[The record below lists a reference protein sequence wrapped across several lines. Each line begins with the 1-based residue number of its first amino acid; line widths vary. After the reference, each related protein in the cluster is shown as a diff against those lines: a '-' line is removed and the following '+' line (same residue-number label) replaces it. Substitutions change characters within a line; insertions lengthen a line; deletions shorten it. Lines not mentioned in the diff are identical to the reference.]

1 MSSRLALQRSL
12 FPYAA
17 WCFLA
22 FAWGSAGRI
31 QADALSLL
39 DDSRPGRTIAVFN
52 FDDQPLSPP
61 NSTARFQIVSG
72 AGSVDGSKCCVGIS
86 TGNASPWTVFYRTP
100 KGLLLRGHRYRV
112 SLDYRILEAP
122 PAPGFCYLVVEGGG
136 GWHPTTVLEGALGE
150 KRHVSY
156 ELYHPEGTDPVL
168 AVGIFHQGKLAI
180 DNIRIEELPLIPAG
194 FAPPAGPGEG
204 PLRDHVGVMAHVDWT
219 YFYKTDD
226 QVRLAFDRLQ
236 ELGTGWARIGLSWNA
251 LFSNPDMVPSPQR
264 LQRLNLIV
272 DEAARHQIKL
282 LAILSVSPPEWAV
295 VPHPPDQPAWKYPAA
310 HPADYERY
318 LRFIATTFR
327 GKVAAWE
334 IGNETNSDGFWK
346 APFADYIQQLRKAS
360 GVLRQ
365 VDPGSVIVS
374 AGLVDAGLLNVPTAR
389 RQPYLDLLKPEN
401 ARLYDAF
408 GFHTY
413 AGDPMVA
420 LYEINIIGERMK
432 AEGTLK
438 PIWVTETGYSV
449 FGKRTEAQ
457 QAQIVPHIV
466 QVLAS
471 DPLVENVFIY
481 NERMKD
487 FEKKPEERG
496 FGLLRPNFEPRPVFE
511 TLKELFSTA
520 VLQKNPTITAADGL

>member
-1 MSSRLALQRSL
+1 MSFRPASRRPL
-12 FPYAA
+12 FPHAVLF
-17 WCFLA
+17 FLA
-22 FAWGSAGRI
+22 FGWGSAVRI
-31 QADALSLL
+31 QADAFSLL
-39 DDSRPGRTIAVFN
+39 DEPKPGRTLAVVDFE
-52 FDDQPLSPP
+52 DQPLSPP
-61 NSTARFQIVSG
+61 DSTARVQIVSG
-72 AGSVDGSKCCVGIS
+72 AQSVDGSKCCVGTS
-86 TGNASPWTVFYRTP
+86 TGNASPWTIFYRTP

-122 PAPGFCYLVVEGGG
+122 PAPGYCYLVVEGGG
-136 GWHPTTVLEGALGE
+136 GWHPTSVLEGAPLE
-150 KRHVSY
+150 KRHIAY
-156 ELYHPEGTDPVL
+156 ELYHAEGTDPVL
-168 AVGIFHQGKLAI
+168 AVGIFHQGKMAI
-180 DNIRIEELPLIPAG
+180 DNIRVEELPLIASGPATMT
-194 FAPPAGPGEG
+194 GPGEG

-236 ELGTGWARIGLSWNA
+236 ELGTRWARIGLSWNP
-251 LFSNPDMVPSPQR
+251 LFPTAAMVPSSQR

-272 DEAARHQIKL
+272 DEAARHHIKL
-282 LAILSVSPPEWAV
+282 LGIVSVSPPKWAV
-295 VPHPPDQPAWKYPAA
+295 VPHPPDQPDWKYPEA

-327 GKVAAWE
+327 GRVSAWE

-346 APFADYIQQLRKAS
+346 APFVDYLRQLRAAS

-365 VDPGSVIVS
+365 IDPGSVIVS

-389 RQPYLDLLKPEN
+389 RQPYLDLLQPEN
-401 ARLYDAF
+401 AKLYDAF

-413 AGDPMVA
+413 AGDPVVA

-432 AEGTLK
+432 ANGTVK

-449 FGKRTEAQ
+449 FGTRTEAQ

-466 QVLAS
+466 QTLAS

-496 FGLLRPNFEPRPVFE
+496 FGLIRPDFEPRPVFE
-511 TLKELFSTA
+511 TLKQLFSSTMLKKDPA
-520 VLQKNPTITAADGL
+520 ITAADGL